1 MSHYKA
7 VMIVDDSP
15 TSRMIIQRC
24 IEMSG
29 IEVESFLFAENGID
43 ALTMIDE
50 SPQTDLIVSDINMP
64 KMDGQT
70 FIRLIRNKPET
81 AGIPIIVTSSIADGS
96 IESELNKIG
105 ITAFIKK
112 PVSPEKI
119 LNAMGGKK

>member
-50 SPQTDLIVSDINMP
+50 NPQTDLIVSDINMP

-70 FIRLIRNKPET
+70 FIRLIRNKPAT

-119 LNAMGGKK
+119 LNAMGGEK